1 MNTKVLKFFQGDV
14 IAHSHVL
21 TSYSLLKCLP
31 SQVFIFQKVYKDPL
45 GRLGRGGSSGL
56 DRTSINR
63 DRRVNVND
71 WDVRLGGRKI
81 RLGNLK
87 PR

>member
-56 DRTSINR
+56 GRGDING
-63 DRRVNVND
+63 DGQVNVNNLD
-71 WDVRLGGRKI
+71 GRLGGKKI